1 MLLKNRNKIF
11 NYNITYNNL
20 TILFFIIKNIL
31 IITNLISLLISL
43 FSYINLIRIIKIS
56 LLFNFYFLNY

>member
-1 MLLKNRNKIF
+1 MLLKKRNKIF
-11 NYNITYNNL
+11 NYNIIYNNL

-31 IITNLISLLISL
+31 TTINLTLLLISL
-43 FSYINLIRIIKIS
+43 FSYINLIKIIKVL